1 MPASHLVKIVLLAL
15 ESWKKKYSDIIP
27 PSENNHLD
35 EAQVKKALKARY
47 QKLGLPTLLKKSY
60 EG

>member
-1 MPASHLVKIVLLAL
+1 M
-15 ESWKKKYSDIIP
+15 KKKYSDIIP
-27 PSENNHLD
+27 TSENNHLD

>member
-15 ESWKKKYSDIIP
+15 ESWKKNSDIIP
-27 PSENNHLD
+27 LSENNHLD